1 MFRFLLVIGGL
12 LSSSAIAS
20 AQFPYPAYPFG
31 GGFNGGF
38 GDSSTIFGSHMRGMA
53 DYVRSSGYANLLNS
67 QAAINAE
74 QARSLQLD
82 NRVKY
87 AQTYYE
93 KQRIRQ
99 EAKAYDRRPVTTE
112 QVHRLADM
120 KRPNTLQPDQF
131 NPSTGEIQWPLAAMQ
146 PMMNGTRRRIEQLFQ
161 ERTPEGKLEPEAYF
175 EISRLCEVLDDQ
187 LMAELDNL
195 PMQAVSQA
203 KAFIRSLSFT
213 ARRMAE

>member
-1 MFRFLLVIGGL
+1 MYRFLILIGGL
-12 LSSSAIAS
+12 LSTSAIAV
-20 AQFPYPAYPFG
+20 AQYPYPAYPFG
-31 GGFNGGF
+31 GGY
-38 GDSSTIFGSHMRGMA
+38 GDSSTIYGSHLRGMA

-67 QAAINAE
+67 EAAINAE

-99 EAKAYDRRPVTTE
+99 AAKTYDRSPVTAE
-112 QVHRLADM
+112 QVHRIADM
-120 KRPNTLQPDQF
+120 KRPDPLAPEQF
-131 NPSTGEIQWPLAAMQ
+131 NPSSGEIQWPLAAMQ
-146 PMMNGTRRRIEQLFQ
+146 PMMNGTRRRIEQLFK
-161 ERTPEGKLEPEAYF
+161 ERTPDGKLEPEAYF

-203 KAFIRSLSFT
+203 KAFIRSLSYT
-213 ARRMAE
+213 ARKMAG